1 MALGF
6 GNHLAKKKKKKLSV
20 GNMERELLLEER
32 HVTRNTV
39 IIPEVEST
47 GPQAGRQEMF
57 VLEWGCWEEN

>member
-1 MALGF
+1 
-6 GNHLAKKKKKKLSV
+6 
-20 GNMERELLLEER
+20 MERELLLEER

-39 IIPEVEST
+39 RIPEVEST